1 VSRVPL
7 LRPEFGPSLPELVSG
22 RFALS
27 RRLVGVI
34 AVIALIVLAVV
45 IKLAI
50 DDGREKLTVHGKPS
64 FNVLYEPDQL
74 HRVAPHPGE
83 LARLEGR
90 RARVSTEIT
99 VRRANLPPYSGD
111 VIGGQLPLYTA
122 QYAERLKSQLPGFAL
137 GTEGKARLNKAP
149 GYQIAYTSGTP
160 GNRTDWL
167 EVFLMPKADEAD
179 QTVVIKMRQTF
190 TGRPGRR
197 GRALLK
203 ATKKAFRSFRFGT
216 GRPLFQG
223 G

>member
-1 VSRVPL
+1 MSTPL

-22 RFALS
+22 RFSIS

-34 AVIALIVLAVV
+34 AVIALVVLAVV
-45 IKLAI
+45 IKLVI
-50 DDGREKLTVHGKPS
+50 DDGRKQLTVHGKPS
-64 FNVLYEPDQL
+64 FNVLYDPDQL

-83 LARLEGR
+83 LMRLEGH
-90 RARVSTEIT
+90 RARVSAEIT
-99 VRRANLPPYSGD
+99 VRHADLPPYSGD

-122 QYAERLKSQLPGFAL
+122 QYAERLNTQLPGFDPGA
-137 GTEGKARLNKAP
+137 EGKARLNKAP

-160 GNRTDWL
+160 GNRSDWL

-179 QTVVIKMRQTF
+179 QTVVINMRQTF
-190 TGRPGRR
+190 SGRAGRR

-216 GRPLFQG
+216 RRPLFQG